1 MLCRLNQLNTLQ
13 TDTTKNVVTP
23 KNRRLLVYNL
33 RMRYFYWGPK
43 HVILRP
49 CGKDDFS
56 LSGLNSYLT
65 GFDLR
70 PKHNYYVYATNVISD
85 NEDIGYGF
93 GDDKYY
99 MKNHDKSITNWLY
112 FLGDF

>member
-1 MLCRLNQLNTLQ
+1 M
-13 TDTTKNVVTP
+13 
-23 KNRRLLVYNL
+23 
-33 RMRYFYWGPK
+33 
-43 HVILRP
+43 
-49 CGKDDFS
+49 
-56 LSGLNSYLT
+56 T
-65 GFDLR
+65 GFDPR

-99 MKNHDKSITNWLY
+99 MKNRDKSITNWLY

>member
-1 MLCRLNQLNTLQ
+1 
-13 TDTTKNVVTP
+13 
-23 KNRRLLVYNL
+23 
-33 RMRYFYWGPK
+33 MRYFYWGPK

-99 MKNHDKSITNWLY
+99 MKKEFSLMDEIAFDWKLLKKEHL
-112 FLGDF
+112 

>member
-1 MLCRLNQLNTLQ
+1 M
-13 TDTTKNVVTP
+13 
-23 KNRRLLVYNL
+23 
-33 RMRYFYWGPK
+33 
-43 HVILRP
+43 
-49 CGKDDFS
+49 
-56 LSGLNSYLT
+56 T

-112 FLGDF
+112 FLGDFLGDFSKAYQYVYSLVNNMY

>member
-1 MLCRLNQLNTLQ
+1 
-13 TDTTKNVVTP
+13 
-23 KNRRLLVYNL
+23 
-33 RMRYFYWGPK
+33 MRYFYWGPK

-85 NEDIGYGF
+85 ND
-93 GDDKYY
+93 Y

-112 FLGDF
+112 FLGDFLGDFSKAYQYVYSLVNNMY